1 MNALSFLE
9 EITRALKKVRL
20 EAVLIGM
27 AAGALQGADVTTRD
41 FDFLIRPTK
50 ANETKLRLLAA
61 ELHGYLSQPYEGVST
76 MQRVTRAPYLQID
89 LLTHMHAVR
98 SFEGL
103 KRRATRMRSGLLV
116 ADIDDI
122 IRSKR
127 AADRPKDR
135 AAMPALEAARARI
148 KNKT

>member
-1 MNALSFLE
+1 MIALSFLE
-9 EITRALKKVRL
+9 EIARALKKVRL

-50 ANETKLRLLAA
+50 LNQQKLRLLAA
-61 ELHGYLSQPYEGVST
+61 ELRGHLSQPYEGVST
-76 MQRVTRAPYLQID
+76 MQRVYRAPHLQVD
-89 LLTHMHAVR
+89 LLTHMNAVR
-98 SFEGL
+98 SFNGL
-103 KRRATRMRSGLLV
+103 KGRATRMQSGLLV
-116 ADIDDI
+116 ADIDDV

-127 AADRPKDR
+127 AAGRPKDL

-148 KNKT
+148 KSKT